1 MGKLL
6 SDNDRKEQL
15 SLAYMAALSAH
26 CGFTWAI
33 PNLDRDSV
41 DLTICSG
48 TSRRASVSFQLKST
62 SSPRWSKEALSFQLK
77 AKNYNDLVAMTQSPR
92 LLAVMVLPKDD
103 RLWLRATEAQL
114 TMRRCVWWLSLR
126 GLPPTEQGSVQ
137 VTIPKANLLTT
148 EALQSLIRRSEEN
161 TL

>member
-26 CGFTWAI
+26 CGFTWSI
-33 PNLDRDSV
+33 PSLDRDSV
-41 DLTICSG
+41 DMTICSG
-48 TSRRASVSFQLKST
+48 TSRRASVSFQLKAT

-92 LLAVMVLPKDD
+92 LLAVMVLPNDE
-103 RLWLRATEAQL
+103 RMWLRATETQL
-114 TMRRCVWWLSLR
+114 TMRKCVWWLSLR
-126 GLPPTEQGSVQ
+126 GWPLTEQGSVQ
-137 VTIPKANLLTT
+137 VNVPRANLLTL
-148 EALQSLIRRSEEN
+148 EALQSLIRRSEEDK
-161 TL
+161 L